1 RWAGGTVQ
9 LSAHHQR
16 HGCPLVR
23 TPRADGLHRGLRAT
37 GPRGGERGV
46 WKEVVRQ
53 RRRKRLERMI
63 RERWKS
69 AGVVKTGRSGRR
81 SDDGGTTEGCLV
93 NSIFMPRG
101 VPTGTWEFCHKF
113 AFDAI
118 QGMIFRR
125 EQRGIIR
132 E

>member
-1 RWAGGTVQ
+1 MN
-9 LSAHHQR
+9 
-16 HGCPLVR
+16 VR
-23 TPRADGLHRGLRAT
+23 YDGDTIRVAPPRLHFLT
-37 GPRGGERGV
+37 G
-46 WKEVVRQ
+46 
-53 RRRKRLERMI
+53 KRLERMI

>member
-1 RWAGGTVQ
+1 
-9 LSAHHQR
+9 
-16 HGCPLVR
+16 
-23 TPRADGLHRGLRAT
+23 
-37 GPRGGERGV
+37 
-46 WKEVVRQ
+46 
-53 RRRKRLERMI
+53 M
-63 RERWKS
+63 
-69 AGVVKTGRSGRR
+69 
-81 SDDGGTTEGCLV
+81 GGTTEGCLV

-132 E
+132 ERDDGDQFHRRAFSPRSHSDGRSLVFGILPEHAPRRRTHGRTGVELDHTAIHRWVIK